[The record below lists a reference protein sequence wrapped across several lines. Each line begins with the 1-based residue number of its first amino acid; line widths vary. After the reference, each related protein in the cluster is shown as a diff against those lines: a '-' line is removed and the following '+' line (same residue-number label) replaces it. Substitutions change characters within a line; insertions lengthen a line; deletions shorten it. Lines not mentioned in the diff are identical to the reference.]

1 MIRCVVFDF
10 DGVLVDSNAVKRRA
24 YTDIFSAWGPVAGEA
39 AGAVLR
45 ADTEDDRFGIIRAIL
60 RVLPGSPATP
70 EELEPLAAE
79 YAARYNDICEE
90 HAATCD
96 EVAGAAS
103 ALNRLARDFPLYIV
117 SATPQDP
124 LQRIVARRGWGRHF
138 RGVLGRP
145 ATKEEN
151 LAAVMA
157 QESIDGAQVVFVG
170 DGRRDLE
177 AALAMGCRFVGV
189 RNQFNDFD
197 SADLTMIDDLHDL
210 PQVIKGIG
218 ETRAAGKAG

>member
-24 YTDIFSAWGPVAGEA
+24 YTDIFSAWGLVVGVVV
-39 AGAVLR
+39 GAVLR

-60 RVLPGSPATP
+60 RLLPGAPATP
-70 EELEPLAAE
+70 EELEPLVAE
-79 YAARYNDICEE
+79 YAARYNHICEE
-90 HAATCD
+90 HAATCG
-96 EVAGAAS
+96 EVAGAAET
-103 ALNRLARDFPLYIV
+103 LDRLAGNLPLYIV
-117 SATPQDP
+117 SATPQAS

-145 ATKEEN
+145 ATKQEN
-151 LAAVMA
+151 LAAVMG
-157 QESIDGAQVVFVG
+157 QEGIDGAQVVFVG

-177 AALAMGCRFVGV
+177 AALSMGCRFVGV

-197 SADLTMIDDLHDL
+197 SADVTMTDDLHNL
-210 PQVIKGIG
+210 PQLIKSLG